1 MSNIAGVKPSS
12 VQPPVA
18 PSRIGG
24 DADGDNDGTKAAA
37 APAPAA
43 PVVSKPTATLGN
55 YVNTTA

>member
-1 MSNIAGVKPSS
+1 M
-12 VQPPVA
+12 PPVA
-18 PSRIGG
+18 PPKIGG